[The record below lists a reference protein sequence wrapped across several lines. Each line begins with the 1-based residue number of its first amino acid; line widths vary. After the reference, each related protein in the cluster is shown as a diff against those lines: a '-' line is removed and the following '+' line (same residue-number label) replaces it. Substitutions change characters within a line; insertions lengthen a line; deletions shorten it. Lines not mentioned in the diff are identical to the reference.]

1 MKSWIRW
8 SFVLSFV
15 VVLVGSGLLVGQ
27 EKKVVSVALRA
38 YDSGEFV
45 GDLAKDAVVVT
56 EDGQACEVAALRT
69 VLNNKVK
76 KVDGI
81 KGMKPAMNRNFIL
94 LYNINEYNSKI
105 ADTVDYFFEEVLKR
119 GDQLIL
125 LTPLKPYTF
134 SQQTLKGKSTEELIK
149 AAKTVLKRDVA
160 VGASTYLNVVEQM
173 KQVVTEIK
181 MGVDSTATGMGRSST
196 GSDMKSLLIQ
206 YRQLLDNMRQSRK
219 INDGLLLK
227 FADIFK
233 AQPGQTH
240 LVIFYHQELRP
251 IPVRRTMSNLQ
262 KNKSLKFD
270 AMDVFEADES
280 KETMNVQMVGQ
291 TLVNSGIYT
300 HLFYLTKPTG
310 RDRRF
315 AMKDNSQDV
324 YGMLSKIADITGG
337 VVETTA
343 KAEAALKQV
352 CAFCDNYY
360 LVDFYSP
367 APQADGKFRTIGI
380 EVKDRKVKTHYA
392 KGYLA
397 K

>member
-1 MKSWIRW
+1 MRW
-8 SFVLSFV
+8 SFVLLFAV
-15 VVLVGSGLLVGQ
+15 LLVGSGLLVAQ
-27 EKKVVSVALRA
+27 DKKVVSVAFRA

-56 EDGQACEVAALRT
+56 ENGAAAEVAGLRL
-69 VLNNKVK
+69 VKNNKVK
-76 KVDGI
+76 KEEGI
-81 KGMKPAMNRNFIL
+81 KGEKPAMNRNFIL

-105 ADTVDYFFEEVLKR
+105 ADSVEYFFQNVLKK

-125 LTPLKPYTF
+125 LSPLKPYTF
-134 SQQTLKGKSTEELIK
+134 SQQTLKAKSTDELIQ
-149 AAKTVLKRDVA
+149 AAKTVLKRDVP
-160 VGASTYLNVVEQM
+160 VGASTYLNLVEQM

-181 MGVDSTATGMGRSST
+181 MGVDSTASGMARSST

-206 YRQLLDNMRQSRK
+206 YRQMLENMRQARK

-233 AQPGQTH
+233 SQPGQTH
-240 LVIFYHQELRP
+240 LVVFYHQEMRP
-251 IPVRRTMSNLQ
+251 IPVRNTMSNLM
-262 KNKSLKFD
+262 KNKNLKFD
-270 AMDVFEADES
+270 AMDVFESDDS
-280 KETMNVQMVGQ
+280 KETMNSQVVGE
-291 TLVNSGIYT
+291 TLVKSGICA
-300 HLFYLTKPTG
+300 HFIYLTKPSG

-324 YGMLSKIADITGG
+324 YSVFSKMTDITGG
-337 VVETTA
+337 VLETTA
-343 KAEAALKQV
+343 KPEAGLKQV
-352 CAFCDNYY
+352 CDFCDEYY

-367 APQADGKFRTIGI
+367 APQADGKFRSIDI
-380 EVKDRKVKTHYA
+380 NVKDRKLKTYYP